1 MPQRRTVEVLLDDVR
16 WALDSALSPR
26 ELVAMLE
33 RLLRE
38 APAGS
43 EAALFAQRHLARLL
57 LREQPFRAARLLR
70 EALEELPHDDELWGL
85 LGIALTMLGQYKSAA
100 HAHRRGLSLVPGSVT
115 HLHNLGHLL
124 DVGLGRPDQG
134 LRYLAAAHRALAD
147 EEEIASSYAHALAG
161 AGQSA
166 KARTVLMKVLDW
178 SAERADEQLSR
189 WLAARSAD

>member
-1 MPQRRTVEVLLDDVR
+1 MPQRRTVEVLFDDVR

-38 APAGS
+38 APGGS
-43 EAALFAQRHLARLL
+43 EAALFAQRHLGRLL
-57 LREQPFRAARLLR
+57 LSEQPFRSARLLR
-70 EALEELPHDDELWGL
+70 EVLAALPHDDELWGL
-85 LGIALTMLGQYKSAA
+85 LGIALTVLGQYKSAA
-100 HAHRRGLSLVPGSVT
+100 HAHRRALSLVPASAT

-134 LRYLAAAHRALAD
+134 LRYLASAHRMVAD
-147 EEEIASSYAHALAG
+147 EQEIASSYAHALAG
-161 AGQSA
+161 AGQMA
-166 KARTVLMKVLDW
+166 KARDVLMKALDW
-178 SAERADEQLSR
+178 SAERADEQLAR

>member
-26 ELVAMLE
+26 ELRAMLA

-38 APAGS
+38 APARS
-43 EAALFAQRHLARLL
+43 EAALFAQRHLGRLL
-57 LREQPFRAARLLR
+57 LRDQPFRAARLLR
-70 EALEELPHDDELWGL
+70 DALAVLPHDDELWGL
-85 LGIALTMLGQYKSAA
+85 LGIALTVLGQYRSAA
-100 HAHRRGLSLVPGSVT
+100 HAHRRALSLAPGSVT

-124 DVGLGRPDQG
+124 DVGLGRPEQG
-134 LRYLAAAHRALAD
+134 LRYLAAAHRAIA

-166 KARTVLMKVLDW
+166 KAREVLMKALDW
-178 SAERADEQLSR
+178 SAERANGQLAD
-189 WLAARSAD
+189 WLSARPPR

>member
-1 MPQRRTVEVLLDDVR
+1 MPQRRTVEVLFDDVR
-16 WALDSALSPR
+16 WAIDSDLSPR
-26 ELVAMLE
+26 ELCTMLT

-38 APAGS
+38 APPLS

-70 EALEELPHDDELWGL
+70 DALKAAPLDDELWGT
-85 LGIALTMLGQYKSAA
+85 LGIALTVLGQYRSAA
-100 HAHRRGLSLVPGSVT
+100 HAHRRALSLAPGSVT

-124 DVGLGRPDQG
+124 DVGLARPDQG
-134 LRYLAAAHRALAD
+134 LPYLAAAHRSLAC

-166 KARTVLMKVLDW
+166 KARELLMKVLEW
-178 SAERADEQLSR
+178 SGPRADEQLAA
-189 WLAARSAD
+189 WLVARQTR

>member
-26 ELVAMLE
+26 ELVAMLG

-38 APAGS
+38 ATPGS
-43 EAALFAQRHLARLL
+43 EAALFAQRHLGRLL
-57 LREQPFRAARLLR
+57 LREQPFRAARLIR
-70 EALEELPHDDELWGL
+70 EALAALPHDDELWGL
-85 LGIALTMLGQYKSAA
+85 LGIALTVLGQYKSAA
-100 HAHRRGLSLVPGSVT
+100 HAHRRALSLAPSSAT

-124 DVGLGRPDQG
+124 DVGLNRPEQG
-134 LRYLAAAHRALAD
+134 LRYLAAAHRLMED

-166 KARTVLMKVLDW
+166 KAREVLMKALDW
-178 SAERADEQLSR
+178 SAPRAEGQLST